1 MDVIGLMED
10 VSDNPTAPW
19 IPFIGAV
26 LAAGAVACIFCQL
39 PPPRSLSWIGLFL
52 SAIAYV
58 ITTIAAS
65 AVAVW
70 AISAI
75 LPDGSALNRSQ
86 LILIAWGAAA
96 WLPLL
101 VLLLR
106 EGSPWAVVVVVV
118 DIAVVTN
125 TLRTWKLTAEEPNTW
140 SYDTAPE
147 YKFLRIPDSPPL
159 IRRLVPALGAAICA
173 QAGVMAL
180 LTNHLLLSVAL
191 FGIGSSLLSWQFFTP
206 SIQYPA
212 KRVAKSAPPSR
223 SWLVFLLAIMF
234 TSISLIPYLSN
245 RLFAMRMHAYLD
257 GQFLLR
263 AIAPLEHRAQV
274 ETPTKS
280 YSGVILWPLPKKHKQ
295 IVPPSPA
302 NNSLTPGVHSMILK
316 IPFDGVY
323 WYFKSPDKRPKPDA
337 HVEHGNPMKVNIHS
351 TDWRPIV
358 MEARQ
363 NLGVFVDTSCCSQI
377 RVAIQNADN
386 RPGRI
391 ALGVILTNTT
401 VSGRPSQFLGM
412 TTVASSHPVQFS
424 INRAPVSEVLNF
436 RIPAN
441 ARIRQFNEITVLFRP
456 APERALA
463 GAKIAVQQFMLVPR
477 GL

>member
-1 MDVIGLMED
+1 MDAIGLMED
-10 VSDNPTAPW
+10 VSDNPTTPW

-26 LAAGAVACIFCQL
+26 LAAGAGACIFCQ
-39 PPPRSLSWIGLFL
+39 PPPPHSLSWIGLFL

-58 ITTIAAS
+58 ITAIAAS

-70 AISAI
+70 AIFAI
-75 LPDGSALNRSQ
+75 LPDDSSLNRRQ
-86 LILIAWGAAA
+86 LILIVWRATAWF
-96 WLPLL
+96 PLL

-106 EGSPWAVVVVVV
+106 EDSPWAVVVVVA

-125 TLRTWKLTAEEPNTW
+125 TLRAWKLPAEEANAL
-140 SYDTAPE
+140 SYQDAPE

-159 IRRLVPALGAAICA
+159 IRRLFPALGAAICA

-180 LTNHLLLSVAL
+180 LTNHLFASAAL
-191 FGIGSSLLSWQFFTP
+191 FGIGSSLLSWQLFTS
-206 SIQYPA
+206 SIQHTP
-212 KRVAKSAPPSR
+212 KRNQQFTSPSR
-223 SWLVFLLAIMF
+223 PWLVFLLAIMF

-245 RLFAMRMHAYLD
+245 RLFATRMHAYLD
-257 GQFLLR
+257 GQSLLR
-263 AIAPLEHRAQV
+263 AIVPLEHRAQV
-274 ETPTKS
+274 ETPAKS
-280 YSGVILWPLPKKHKQ
+280 YSGVILWPLPQKHKK

-302 NNSLTPGVHSMILK
+302 NKSFTTGVHNTILK
-316 IPFDGVY
+316 VPFDGVY

-337 HVEHGNPMKVNIHS
+337 HVEHGSPIKANVRS
-351 TDWRPIV
+351 TDWRPIL

-363 NLGVFVDTSCCSQI
+363 NLGVLVNLNCCSQI

-386 RPGRI
+386 RPGTI
-391 ALGVILTNTT
+391 ALGVVLTNTT
-401 VSGRPSQFLGM
+401 VPGNPSQFLGM
-412 TTVASSHPVQFS
+412 TTVASSHPMQFTV
-424 INRAPVSEVLNF
+424 NRPPVSEVLDF

-463 GAKIAVQQFMLVPR
+463 GAKIAIQQFMLVPG

>member
-1 MDVIGLMED
+1 M
-10 VSDNPTAPW
+10 
-19 IPFIGAV
+19 
-26 LAAGAVACIFCQL
+26 
-39 PPPRSLSWIGLFL
+39 
-52 SAIAYV
+52 
-58 ITTIAAS
+58 
-65 AVAVW
+65 
-70 AISAI
+70 
-75 LPDGSALNRSQ
+75 
-86 LILIAWGAAA
+86 
-96 WLPLL
+96 L

-106 EGSPWAVVVVVV
+106 EDSPWAVVVVVV

-125 TLRTWKLTAEEPNTW
+125 TLRTWKFPAEEANAS
-140 SYDTAPE
+140 SYQDAPE

-159 IRRLVPALGAAICA
+159 IRRLFPALGAAICA
-173 QAGVMAL
+173 QTGVMAL
-180 LTNHLLLSVAL
+180 LTNHLLTSVVL
-191 FGIGSSLLSWQFFTP
+191 FGIGSSLLSGQFFTP

-212 KRVAKSAPPSR
+212 KRVAKFASPSQP
-223 SWLVFLLAIMF
+223 WLVFLLAIMF

-391 ALGVILTNTT
+391 ALGVILSNTT
-401 VSGRPSQFLGM
+401 LPGKPGVFLGRVP
-412 TTVASSHPVQFS
+412 VASSHAVQFTV
-424 INRAPVSEVLNF
+424 NRPPVSEVLDF
-436 RIPAN
+436 RVPAN
-441 ARIRQFNEITVLFRP
+441 ATIRQFNEITVVFLP
-456 APERALA
+456 ARERALG
-463 GAKIAVQQFMLVPR
+463 GARVSIQQFVLIPR
-477 GL
+477 

>member
-1 MDVIGLMED
+1 MDAIGLMED
-10 VSDNPTAPW
+10 VSDNPTTPW
-19 IPFIGAV
+19 ISFIGAA

-39 PPPRSLSWIGLFL
+39 PPPRSLSWIGLFF

-58 ITTIAAS
+58 VAAIAAS
-65 AVAVW
+65 AVSVW

-75 LPDGSALNRSQ
+75 LPDGSALNRRQ

-106 EGSPWAVVVVVV
+106 EDSPWAVVVVVV
-118 DIAVVTN
+118 DMAVVTN
-125 TLRTWKLTAEEPNTW
+125 TLRRWKLPAEEANAS
-140 SYDTAPE
+140 SYQDAPE
-147 YKFLRIPDSPPL
+147 YKFLRITDSPSL
-159 IRRLVPALGAAICA
+159 IQHLFPALGAAICA

-180 LTNHLLLSVAL
+180 LTNHLFASAAS
-191 FGIGSSLLSWQFFTP
+191 FGISSSLLSWQFFTQ
-206 SIQYPA
+206 SVQGSTQ
-212 KRVAKSAPPSR
+212 KTERLTPPSR
-223 SWLVFLLAIMF
+223 TWLVLLLAIMF
-234 TSISLIPYLSN
+234 TSIPLIPYLSN
-245 RLFAMRMHAYLD
+245 QLFPMRMHAFLN

-274 ETPTKS
+274 ETPAKS
-280 YSGVILWPLPKKHKQ
+280 YSGVILWPMPKKHKK
-295 IVPPSPA
+295 IVPPSPTK
-302 NNSLTPGVHSMILK
+302 NSFTTGVHNTILK

-337 HVEHGNPMKVNIHS
+337 HVQHGNPMKVNIHS

-363 NLGVFVDTSCCSQI
+363 NLGILVDTSCCSQV

-386 RPGRI
+386 RPGKI

-401 VSGRPSQFLGM
+401 VLGRPSQFLGM
-412 TTVASSHPVQFS
+412 TTVASSHPVQFTV
-424 INRAPVSEVLNF
+424 NRPPVSEVLDF
-436 RIPAN
+436 RIPVN
-441 ARIRQFNEITVLFRP
+441 ARIRQFNEITILFRP

-463 GAKIAVQQFMLVPR
+463 GAKIAVQEFMLVPS